1 MLAGLTITAA
11 AHFFPGAN
19 TEASYSVIQPALA
32 FQPTFSPPHHLRT
45 QCPTFLRSVLTTQ
58 LSSRQ
63 NILTLHMSFMD
74 DPSSNGNGKGGG
86 GDGPPEKPPS
96 DDFMPDFN
104 EGPEPEENKQIRKQ
118 RADARLPISFRSDD
132 GTRDEEFKLT
142 NGEMPANE
150 EEEDRNENSNE
161 EENKNNK
168 QSSSSSSGAMMP
180 SNRFS
185 IGGKQQPSGN
195 ANSSNIVK
203 KSAEN
208 NPYLQVVSSLSPSE
222 IISRFT
228 LTAHPRVQDAA
239 KQTILGLIGNLPK
252 MAFDVNVVTTGKK
265 LASLMFQLQMTGY
278 MFKNAEYRMELS
290 RQFSDVSALRNQ
302 FLLNGANDEEA
313 EDNIYKVEEEDLDD
327 NNVKSL
333 KGKLRVKYGEN
344 LPEMEVD
351 ASAFTAEL
359 RTEVKRL
366 KEELMTIQQEKN
378 KPTEIIRQ
386 DLLAY
391 IRTLP
396 PQELQSLTSGMS
408 EDILVAMKGLVNA
421 VMMGIDQQQKEEEGE
436 DDEIADSPPGITPD
450 TIMEQSGEAMAQLC
464 MWQLVVGYNLRELE
478 VREEMKGALLS
489 GSQNNN
495 DSDGGDDDFFSP
507 GLTTDKGGME

>member
-1 MLAGLTITAA
+1 MLAGLIITAA
-11 AHFFPGAN
+11 AHFFTGAN
-19 TEASYSVIQPALA
+19 TEASSSVIQPALA
-32 FQPTFSPPHHLRT
+32 FQSTFSPPHHLRT
-45 QCPTFLRSVLTTQ
+45 QCPTFLRSVLTTK

-63 NILTLHMSFMD
+63 NILTLHMSYMD
-74 DPSSNGNGKGGG
+74 DPSSNGNGRGGG

-142 NGEMPANE
+142 NGEMPNNE
-150 EEEDRNENSNE
+150 KDKNENSNE
-161 EENKNNK
+161 ENKNK
-168 QSSSSSSGAMMP
+168 QSSSSSGAMMP

-195 ANSSNIVK
+195 TNSSNIVK

-228 LTAHPRVQDAA
+228 LTAHPRVQEAA

-290 RQFSDVSALRNQ
+290 RQFSDASALRNQ
-302 FLLNGANDEEA
+302 FLLNGANDEG

-421 VMMGIDQQQKEEEGE
+421 VMMGIDQQQKEEGE
-436 DDEIADSPPGITPD
+436 DDDEIAGSPPGITPD
-450 TIMEQSGEAMAQLC
+450 TMMEQSGEAMAQLC

-489 GSQNNN
+489 GSQNND